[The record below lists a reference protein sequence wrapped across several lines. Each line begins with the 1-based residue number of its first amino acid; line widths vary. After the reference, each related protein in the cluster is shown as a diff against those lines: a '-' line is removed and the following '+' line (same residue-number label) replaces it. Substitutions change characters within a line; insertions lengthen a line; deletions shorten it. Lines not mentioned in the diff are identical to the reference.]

1 MEYLE
6 EPYSKAVADGLYTW
20 ESLRSTY
27 ETCPAIVALC
37 DRRISEGAQRAKVEG
52 TESAKVEGKRTA
64 VTR

>member
-27 ETCPAIVALC
+27 DNCPAIVALC
-37 DRRISEGAQRAKVEG
+37 DRRIAEGAERATSDSK
-52 TESAKVEGKRTA
+52 TAESKRTA
-64 VTR
+64 VAR